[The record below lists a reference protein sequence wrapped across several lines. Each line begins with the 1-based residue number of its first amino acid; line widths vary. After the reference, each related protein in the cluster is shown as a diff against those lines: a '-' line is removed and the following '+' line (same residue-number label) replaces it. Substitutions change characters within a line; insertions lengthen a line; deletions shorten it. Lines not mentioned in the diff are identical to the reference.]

1 MYFRFCVLLLLI
13 FSACKSLQPVSL
25 KNELAQNQPFS
36 VKGDSSASIANK
48 PWQEFF
54 QDATLRALI
63 EEALRNNQDLKIAM
77 QRMEG
82 SRAEV
87 LLARGQFLP
96 GVQGVASA
104 GMDRYGDFTMNG
116 VGNFDTNL
124 SPNVDGERRIPTEP
138 TPDFF
143 VGFRSSWQIDLWGK
157 LRQQKKS
164 ALQRFMASEEFKK
177 LVTTEIVAQVAMLYY
192 ELLATDS
199 ELQVVQKNIRLQ
211 EQALEL
217 IELQKSVGKTTE
229 LSVQQSRALL
239 LRTKSIAFEF
249 QRELVALEYEL
260 NVLLGRYPQSIAR
273 GDSLLKQNLPGN
285 SPIGQPSQ
293 MLQRRPDV
301 QMAYRNLEASQADV
315 RSAQLAFIPSLNIAA
330 YLGYNAFAGNLL
342 LQPASLT
349 YGLLGGLAAP
359 LFNNNQLKSQK
370 RQRIAQAYESLYHYQ
385 QTLLRAYGEVDA
397 QVRNLDN
404 LEQMYQLRA
413 EEVRILEEAVITSQS
428 LFATGYANYLEVIT
442 AQKSALEA
450 EISIFEIRKQQFNT
464 SIALYKALG
473 GGW

>member
-1 MYFRFCVLLLLI
+1 MYFRFCVLFLLI
-13 FSACKSLQPVSL
+13 FSACKSLQPVTLQNDL
-25 KNELAQNQPFS
+25 KQPERFS
-36 VKGDSSASIANK
+36 AKGDSSASIASQT
-48 PWQEFF
+48 WQNFF
-54 QDATLRALI
+54 QDATLKALI

-96 GVQGVASA
+96 NVQAVASA
-104 GMDRYGDFTMNG
+104 GADRFGDFTMNG

-124 SPNVDGERRIPTEP
+124 SPNVDGDRRIPIEP

-157 LRQQKKS
+157 LRQQKKA

-177 LVTTEIVAQVAMLYY
+177 LVTTEVVAQVAMLYY
-192 ELLATDS
+192 EILATDS
-199 ELQVVQKNIRLQ
+199 ELQVVQKNIILQ
-211 EQALEL
+211 QQALEL
-217 IELQKSVGKTTE
+217 IELQKSVGKATE
-229 LSVQQSRALL
+229 LSVQQSKALL
-239 LRTKSIAFEF
+239 LRTQSFAFEF

-260 NVLLGRYPQSIAR
+260 NLLVGRFPQPIAR
-273 GDSLLKQNLPGN
+273 GDSLLKQNLPSN
-285 SPIGQPSQ
+285 SQIGQPSQ

-301 QMAYRNLEASQADV
+301 QMAYRSLEASQADV

-330 YLGYNAFAGNLL
+330 YLGYNAFSGALL

-349 YGLLGGLAAP
+349 YGLLGGLVAP

-370 RQRIAQAYESLYHYQ
+370 RQNIAQAYESLYRYQ
-385 QTLLRAYGEVDA
+385 QTVLRAHGEVDA
-397 QVRNLDN
+397 QLKNLEN
-404 LEQMYQLRA
+404 LEQIYRLRA
-413 EEVRILEEAVITSQS
+413 EEVQVLGEAVITSRS

-450 EISIFEIRKQQFNT
+450 EISIYEIRKQQFNT